1 MAPKPWFLDTDKETG
16 IPIITIVDDMTME
29 KFREFLAAISDTP
42 SYRGSDGCLWD
53 LRGVS
58 DLLPTIA
65 IRYLAACVRR
75 VKSPRR
81 TAIVVERDVHF
92 GLARTFAVCS
102 DQPSNARRV
111 FRDYEQAR
119 AWLLKADP
127 STNQVPVRSLGAYQR
142 QVH

>member
-1 MAPKPWFLDTDKETG
+1 MTPQPWFLKKDKETG
-16 IPIITIVDDMTME
+16 IPIITIVDDMTLE
-29 KFREFLAAISDTP
+29 KFREFLAVVSDTP
-42 SYRGSDGCLWD
+42 SYQGSDGCLWD
-53 LRGVS
+53 LRSVS

-65 IRYLAACVRR
+65 IRYLGACVRQ
-75 VKSPRR
+75 VKSPLR

-92 GLARTFAVCS
+92 GLARMFAVCS

-119 AWLLKADP
+119 AWLLQAAP
-127 STNQVPVRSLGAYQR
+127 AQNQAPVRSLGAYQR